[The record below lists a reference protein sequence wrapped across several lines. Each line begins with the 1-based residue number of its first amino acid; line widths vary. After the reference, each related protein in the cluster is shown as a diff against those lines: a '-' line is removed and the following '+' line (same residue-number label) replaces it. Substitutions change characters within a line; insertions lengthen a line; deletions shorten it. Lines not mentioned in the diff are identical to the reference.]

1 MLLLVYQ
8 ILYFLS
14 DALEQ
19 VQGLFREVL
28 GWRLVLLH
36 GLQVDNR
43 GLGLGLLLVNDSF
56 ELVELGIYLADD
68 LSL

>member
-1 MLLLVYQ
+1 M
-8 ILYFLS
+8 YFLS